1 MAQKQKTEKELVV
14 SGAAAAAAAPR
25 RKSAA
30 PRGKATTAR
39 NNHTAP
45 QAETPSTTPVAS
57 PDYSEPTYDEIAIL
71 AYSLWEARGCEGG
84 CPEEDWLLAE
94 QQLRSRS

>member
-14 SGAAAAAAAPR
+14 SGAGAAAAPR

-30 PRGKATTAR
+30 PRTK
-39 NNHTAP
+39 
-45 QAETPSTTPVAS
+45 STTPRATHAAAQPETQSTAPVAS
-57 PDYSEPTYDEIAIL
+57 PTQSEPTYEEIATL
-71 AYSLWEARGCEGG
+71 AYSFWEGRGCQGG

-94 QQLRSRS
+94 QQLRTRS